1 MIKIAI
7 SIRENF
13 FISPPPFWVY
23 YSILGGGAQEVRQNS
38 FARSATSLGV
48 SPHHL
53 CEAQLHLHE
62 VQPRSFVSACG
73 GMMLTFGQMMLRAST
88 QMMLC
93 PADTTEKI
101 LKAELSGFFG
111 AC

>member
-48 SPHHL
+48 SL
-53 CEAQLHLHE
+53 EMSIK
-62 VQPRSFVSACG
+62 VQSKNALNNKFSKNAYI
-73 GMMLTFGQMMLRAST
+73 F
-88 QMMLC
+88 
-93 PADTTEKI
+93 D
-101 LKAELSGFFG
+101 
-111 AC
+111 